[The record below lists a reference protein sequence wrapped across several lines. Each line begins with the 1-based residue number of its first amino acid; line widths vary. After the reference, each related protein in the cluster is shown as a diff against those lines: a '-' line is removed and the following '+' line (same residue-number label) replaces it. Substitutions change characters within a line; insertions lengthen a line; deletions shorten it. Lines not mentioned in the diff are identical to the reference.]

1 MGELGGG
8 ERGGARALGAC
19 PPPAAVVQSDS
30 SATRWRQSASLRFRP
45 GAARA
50 GVELRLQPIM
60 AKLLHFPRSSIRMYQ
75 L

>member
-1 MGELGGG
+1 M
-8 ERGGARALGAC
+8 ARAPRGAC
-19 PPPAAVVQSDS
+19 PPPAAAVEPDS
-30 SATRWRQSASLRFRP
+30 SATRWRQGALLRFRP
-45 GAARA
+45 RAARA

>member
-8 ERGGARALGAC
+8 ERGGARAPGAC
-19 PPPAAVVQSDS
+19 PPPAAAVQSDS
-30 SATRWRQSASLRFRP
+30 SATRWRQGASPRFRP